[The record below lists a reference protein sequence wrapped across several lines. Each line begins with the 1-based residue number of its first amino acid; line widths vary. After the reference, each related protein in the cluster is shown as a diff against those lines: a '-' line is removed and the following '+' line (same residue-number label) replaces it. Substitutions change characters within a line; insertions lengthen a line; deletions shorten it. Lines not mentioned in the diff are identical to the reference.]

1 MKWGCLSLIPLIFWF
16 HVFVSA
22 IMVYLLQVSIF
33 EADLG
38 PWSWSNHLCI
48 AQLLPLFKAKTWLE
62 PLNFIQKKKKNQLNI
77 TDYLT
82 YPQVK
87 NNNNLWSMSFLCCKK
102 TNKICVLPLLWNNS
116 KFKYLLQVDLKLLPV
131 QVRNWW
137 SLLIIKQQE
146 RKLVS

>member
-1 MKWGCLSLIPLIFWF
+1 MRVFILNSSDILVSCLR
-16 HVFVSA
+16 V
-22 IMVYLLQVSIF
+22 
-33 EADLG
+33 
-38 PWSWSNHLCI
+38 SNHGVSSSGLHLWSRPWTLELV
-48 AQLLPLFKAKTWLE
+48 QPLVHCSASASFQSQNMIRASELH
-62 PLNFIQKKKKNQLNI
+62 LKKKKNQLNI